1 MTIGAAQSSHLG
13 RMCRKHECSKRW
25 DKSMT
30 TMRTRIRKSLI
41 VALTQLKC
49 SKHLLQFQDS
59 CASKQ
64 RKVTFNCSSNR
75 H

>member
-1 MTIGAAQSSHLG
+1 MTIRATQSSHLG
-13 RMCRKHECSKRW
+13 RMCRKYEYSKWRY
-25 DKSMT
+25 KSIP